1 MKKKPLKTFT
11 LEEQLD
17 KHIGP
22 AGTPE
27 REKFEFDLQ
36 MDLLGDIIKKARQ
49 TQHLTQEELG
59 TLIGVQKAQISKLE
73 NNTTSAR
80 LDTILKVFNA
90 LKAKVTFKVQL
101 ENEEYLFI

>member
-1 MKKKPLKTFT
+1 MKKKPLNIHTF
-11 LEEQLD
+11 EEVKD
-17 KHIGP
+17 KFLGP
-22 AGTPE
+22 SGTPK
-27 REKFEFDLQ
+27 RDKYEFDLQ

>member
-1 MKKKPLKTFT
+1 MKKKPLNIHTF
-11 LEEQLD
+11 EEVKDQFL
-17 KHIGP
+17 GP
-22 AGTPE
+22 AGTPK
-27 REKFEFDLQ
+27 RDKYEFDLQ